1 MLPLILIAVAL
12 ALLIFLD
19 IYIESQKKNKN
30 TEEKNKQNAN
40 IKFKIVDKTIQDM
53 YDILGT
59 VSSSEDKIKKLN
71 DILIKSFK
79 PKYSSIVLYDG
90 NKFCM
95 KATNVE
101 KEFLYAIENVAKE
114 NVFSSNVL
122 KDVSKYS
129 IAITDKNLSY
139 KSAIERNIK
148 SAIFSPIYFDKMFL
162 GFWLIED
169 TKEHAF
175 DGISNDDLAKFKH
188 NLSLFIENIQVQS
201 TIEIAENTDKQTG
214 YYNNLYLYSNSR
226 SLLISKDTSSVS
238 LIYLSNL
245 PEVNEKYSRNLGNTL
260 LVKVTNAIK
269 EIVSKE
275 SILVRY
281 SGQRLLIITPGSNAQ
296 VAQPIMEKVLSKI
309 KSEVEYIDDK
319 RIGLDAKI
327 VIHTLKKQNNIE
339 KEIQNMVLFIDKMK
353 ADNTIKII

>member
-1 MLPLILIAVAL
+1 MLPIILIAVAL

-19 IYIESQKKNKN
+19 IYIESHKDKASSKSNN
-30 TEEKNKQNAN
+30 NS
-40 IKFKIVDKTIQDM
+40 IKFQIVDKTIQEM
-53 YDILGT
+53 YDILGNT
-59 VSSSEDKIKKLN
+59 LSSDDKIKKLN
-71 DILIKSFK
+71 EILIKAFK

-90 NKFCM
+90 NKFCI

-101 KEFLYAIENVAKE
+101 KDFLDAIANVATE
-114 NVFSSNVL
+114 SIFSSNVL

-148 SAIFSPIYFDKMFL
+148 SSIFSPIYFDNMFL

-175 DGISNDDLAKFKH
+175 DGISNEDLAKFKH

-226 SLLISKDTSSVS
+226 SLLISNETSAIS
-238 LIYLSNL
+238 LISLDNL
-245 PEVNEKYSRNLGNTL
+245 PEVNEKYTRNLGNTL
-260 LVKVTNAIK
+260 LIKVSNAIK

-275 SILVRY
+275 SILIRY
-281 SGQRLLIITPGSNAQ
+281 SGQRLLVITPGSNAQ
-296 VAQPIMEKVLSKI
+296 VAQPIMDKVLSKI
-309 KSEVEYIDDK
+309 KSEVEYVDDEK
-319 RIGLDAKI
+319 VSLDAKI

-353 ADNTIKII
+353 SNNTIKVI

>member
-1 MLPLILIAVAL
+1 MLPIILIAVAL

-19 IYIESQKKNKN
+19 IYIESHKDKASSKSNN
-30 TEEKNKQNAN
+30 NS
-40 IKFKIVDKTIQDM
+40 IKFQIVDKTIQEM
-53 YDILGT
+53 YDILGNT
-59 VSSSEDKIKKLN
+59 SSSDDKIKKLN
-71 DILIKSFK
+71 EILIKAFK

-90 NKFCM
+90 NKFCI

-101 KEFLYAIENVAKE
+101 KDFLDAIANVATE
-114 NVFSSNVL
+114 SIFSSNVL

-148 SAIFSPIYFDKMFL
+148 SSIFSPIYFDNMFL

-175 DGISNDDLAKFKH
+175 DGISNEDLAKFKH

-226 SLLISKDTSSVS
+226 SLLISNETSAIS
-238 LIYLSNL
+238 LISLDNL
-245 PEVNEKYSRNLGNTL
+245 PEVNEKYTRNLGNTL
-260 LVKVTNAIK
+260 LIKVSNAIK

-275 SILVRY
+275 SILIRY
-281 SGQRLLIITPGSNAQ
+281 SGQRLLVITPGSNAQ
-296 VAQPIMEKVLSKI
+296 VAQPIMDKVLSKI
-309 KSEVEYIDDK
+309 KSEVEYVDDEK
-319 RIGLDAKI
+319 VSLDAKI

-353 ADNTIKII
+353 SNNTIKVI

>member
-1 MLPLILIAVAL
+1 MLPVILIAVAL
-12 ALLIFLD
+12 ALLILLD
-19 IYIESQKKNKN
+19 IYIESQKAK
-30 TEEKNKQNAN
+30 EKTKDKD
-40 IKFKIVDKTIQDM
+40 IVKFQIVDKTIQEM
-53 YDILGT
+53 YDILSNT
-59 VSSSEDKIKKLN
+59 LSCDDKIKKLN
-71 DILIKSFK
+71 QILIKAFK

-90 NKFCM
+90 SKFCT

-101 KEFLYAIENVAKE
+101 KDFLDAITNVATE

-122 KDVSKYS
+122 KDTSKYS

-148 SAIFSPIYFDKMFL
+148 SAIFSPIYYNNMFL

-175 DGISNDDLAKFKH
+175 DGISNNDLAKFKH

-201 TIEIAENTDKQTG
+201 TIEIAEITDKQTG

-226 SLLISKDTSSVS
+226 ALLISNDTSAVS

-245 PEVNEKYSRNLGNTL
+245 PDINEQYSRNLGNTL
-260 LVKVTNAIK
+260 LLKVTNAIK

-275 SILVRY
+275 SILIRY
-281 SGQRLLIITPGSNAQ
+281 SGQILLIITPNSNAQ
-296 VAQPIMEKVLSKI
+296 VAQPIMDRVLSKM
-309 KSEVEYIDDK
+309 KSEIEYVDDEK
-319 RIGLDAKI
+319 VSLESKI
-327 VIHTLKKQNNIE
+327 IIHTLKKQNNIE
-339 KEIQNMVLFIDKMK
+339 KEIQDMVLFIDKMK
-353 ADNTIKII
+353 TTNTIKVI